1 MPLASVSLQS
11 LLLINMLLLKFFLIF
26 ILFLLILNHA
36 EGVRKRKGKKK
47 NVEQIPSNPEAD
59 IGEGGDEKQKGKIVE
74 VIGEEKDKGT
84 PSKTYASVLLSEA
97 PKAPKIP
104 VTGQSSNRIPPKI
117 GQKPSQNPPSTSSNP
132 KGVHHQFQSPRGG
145 MPPHFL
151 QPKYEKVGM
160 HPKNSQDKIQNTQQ
174 HRSNNPQTTE
184 GKKLEAT
191 KRPSP
196 SQPPPKRGNII
207 AVADP
212 TLEKAEGEETS
223 SDAQRNHLESQ
234 NNFQKSS
241 KDSQKD
247 GFTIQIG
254 SFEVKIPKAKIEQK
268 TNSESSI
275 SENDKKVDLNKGKEI
290 EVKDVVNISSGANI
304 SSNSEIPM
312 DKIKQGF
319 NSESSTS
326 KSVEKEELDKGKQI
340 EEDEDL
346 SSNSDTSE
354 TTSSS
359 DSSHSVVS
367 KRYR

>member
-1 MPLASVSLQS
+1 
-11 LLLINMLLLKFFLIF
+11 
-26 ILFLLILNHA
+26 
-36 EGVRKRKGKKK
+36 
-47 NVEQIPSNPEAD
+47 
-59 IGEGGDEKQKGKIVE
+59 
-74 VIGEEKDKGT
+74 
-84 PSKTYASVLLSEA
+84 
-97 PKAPKIP
+97 
-104 VTGQSSNRIPPKI
+104 
-117 GQKPSQNPPSTSSNP
+117 
-132 KGVHHQFQSPRGG
+132 
-145 MPPHFL
+145 
-151 QPKYEKVGM
+151 M

-184 GKKLEAT
+184 GKKLEAI
-191 KRPSP
+191 KHPSP

-207 AVADP
+207 AVANP

-290 EVKDVVNISSGANI
+290 EVKDVVNISSGSNI

-326 KSVEKEELDKGKQI
+326 KSVEKEKLDKGKQT
-340 EEDEDL
+340 EEEEDL

-359 DSSHSVVS
+359 DSSHSGLNVEGSNTSSTRQSLPKMILNEFGLLENPDIITNVPDPDNR
-367 KRYR
+367 KKPT